1 MSNYQARRRAIRAER
16 AASDAALCAQQCRS
30 LVYEMERE
38 CRRMMDLHREMT
50 SLQFDAKHAHMEA
63 QMRSLQDALVTW
75 QECQPRV
82 YQLATHSETKGGGG

>member
-1 MSNYQARRRAIRAER
+1 MSSYQARRRAIRAER
-16 AASDAALCAQQCRS
+16 AAERCADLCE
-30 LVYEMERE
+30 EMRRE
-38 CRRMMDLHREMT
+38 CRRHERMHYEETAERFR
-50 SLQFDAKHAHMEA
+50 LQHAHMEA